1 LSSYVGAELR
11 RLVRERAV
19 RLCEY
24 CLIQEEDTFFG
35 CQVDHVTSEK
45 HGGLTESNNLAF
57 ACAFCNR
64 NKGTDLG
71 SIASVTGQLTRFF
84 NPREDRWSDHFRI
97 DGPLIVSRTAIG
109 EVTIKILGFNSKERV
124 LERSALVQ
132 INRYPSEAALRLAD
146 DRGAS

>member
-1 LSSYVGAELR
+1 M
-11 RLVRERAV
+11 RERAA

-45 HGGLTESNNLAF
+45 HGGRTELNNLAL
-57 ACAFCNR
+57 ACTFCNR

-71 SIASVTGQLTRFF
+71 SIAAATGKLTRFF

-124 LERSALVQ
+124 LERSALAE
-132 INRYPSEAALRLAD
+132 INRYPSEVALRLAD
-146 DRGAS
+146 DRDAS